1 MSRNVAAEIE
11 LLEADIE
18 RLRKQGTAEANRYAN
33 DLEVRLVMVRQKM
46 ERIEN
51 LTIERLAAW
60 VKEVITE
67 IENKGIPKGDLSSWP
82 ERLRS
87 EIFEALQVAWGA
99 ARFRARE
106 AAAMMGVSHGT
117 VLEWLHA
124 QSWKTWLAERPR
136 REDQAATII
145 DMSMQRASSILA
157 LDTNEPE
164 ILKIQ
169 SSLIKTVLSSAPGVP
184 GQVPKKR
191 GPTRPI
197 QGLPSHSATEAESVP
212 APEKRKRSVE
222 RRK

>member
-1 MSRNVAAEIE
+1 M
-11 LLEADIE
+11 
-18 RLRKQGTAEANRYAN
+18 K
-33 DLEVRLVMVRQKM
+33 
-46 ERIEN
+46 
-51 LTIERLAAW
+51 
-60 VKEVITE
+60 
-67 IENKGIPKGDLSSWP
+67 
-82 ERLRS
+82 
-87 EIFEALQVAWGA
+87 
-99 ARFRARE
+99 
-106 AAAMMGVSHGT
+106 
-117 VLEWLHA
+117 
-124 QSWKTWLAERPR
+124 PR
-136 REDQAATII
+136 RSAGEVGSGRVAPATVVN
-145 DMSMQRASSILA
+145 DETAGDTRMAGFEPPNDRDRRVILA